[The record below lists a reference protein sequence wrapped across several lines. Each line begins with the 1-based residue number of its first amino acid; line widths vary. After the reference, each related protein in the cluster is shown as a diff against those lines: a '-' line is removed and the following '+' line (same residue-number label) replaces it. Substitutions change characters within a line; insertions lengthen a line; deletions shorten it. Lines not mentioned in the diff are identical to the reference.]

1 MIMIREINQSISVNY
16 CKRCGWSITDDFFE
30 ELIGIKEQDSYCK
43 HCGTKL
49 ITEKFQLKSET

>member
-1 MIMIREINQSISVNY
+1 MIREINQSISVNY